1 MVSTVRVRAFA
12 LLEVVVAGI
21 ILAIGLG
28 SVVSLAARSLMEQ
41 QRGERAVVAASLLDG
56 LLGEVLMDG
65 PVNWP
70 KLHDRSGRFDPPFAD
85 YEYEVQIEEAEPGDP
100 CDVLAIVHDATGR
113 EYRCATRIALR
124 LGEEPDPERMP
135 TEPFDRQGYFDSK
148 NGEAS
153 GK

>member
-1 MVSTVRVRAFA
+1 M
-12 LLEVVVAGI
+12 AGI

-41 QRGERAVVAASLLDG
+41 QRGERSVVAASLLDG

-65 PVNWP
+65 PVEWP
-70 KLHDRSGRFDPPFAD
+70 KRHDRSGKFEYPFAD
-85 YEYEVQIEEAEPGDP
+85 FEYEVQIEEAEPGDP
-100 CDVLAIVHDATGR
+100 CDVLAIVRDATGH
-113 EYRCATRIALR
+113 EYRCATRIAIR

-135 TEPFDRQGYFDSK
+135 SEPFDRASYFDSK
-148 NGEAS
+148 SGEAS